1 MGKIRDW
8 MHGSGRKTVIAVV
21 TVIAAAIVI
30 HYFVVERHGKWG
42 LESAYS
48 AGVNETGITKATE
61 RLLCRRQQYRRS

>member
-42 LESAYS
+42 LESA
-48 AGVNETGITKATE
+48 
-61 RLLCRRQQYRRS
+61 

>member
-30 HYFVVERHGKWG
+30 HLSLIH
-42 LESAYS
+42 
-48 AGVNETGITKATE
+48 I
-61 RLLCRRQQYRRS
+61 

>member
-48 AGVNETGITKATE
+48 AGSQWKRYHQSHRKIIMSAAAV
-61 RLLCRRQQYRRS
+61 